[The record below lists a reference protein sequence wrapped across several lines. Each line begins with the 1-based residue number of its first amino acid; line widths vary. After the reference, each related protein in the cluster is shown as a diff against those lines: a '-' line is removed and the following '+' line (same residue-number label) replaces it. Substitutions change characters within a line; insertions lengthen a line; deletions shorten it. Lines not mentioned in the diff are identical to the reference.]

1 MKPNTKGT
9 TEIPPVKLIA
19 AILYND
25 ESAFEEAIQ
34 KLEARFST
42 VDYRG
47 EIFPFTQSDYYENEM
62 GPDLKR
68 ILISF
73 ATPVA
78 PESLVEAKIVA
89 DQIEKEALSQ
99 EKRSVNIDTGYIDL
113 FKVVLASFKGR
124 NNKIY
129 ISDGIWADMVLYF
142 KQGDFHPFDWSF
154 PDFKSGIFNPA
165 LKEIREK
172 LKLQLRD

>member
-1 MKPNTKGT
+1 MKPYIKGT
-9 TEIPPVKLIA
+9 TEIPPVKMIA

-25 ESAFEEAIQ
+25 ESALEQAIQ
-34 KLEARFST
+34 KLESQFSP
-42 VDYRG
+42 VDYRS
-47 EIFPFTQSDYYENEM
+47 EVFLFTQSDYYEDEM
-62 GPDLKR
+62 GSNLKR

-73 ATPVA
+73 TKPVA
-78 PESLVEAKIVA
+78 PESLVEAKLFA
-89 DQIEKEALSQ
+89 DQIEKEALLL

-113 FKVVLASFKGR
+113 FKLVLASFKGR

-129 ISDGIWADMVLYF
+129 ISHGIWADMVLYF
-142 KQGDFHPFDWSF
+142 KQGDFHPFEWSF